1 MEIDTSQDFNKN
13 MDEDDDELDLVKLVA
28 TNANDANQYLVF
40 VGSNDELYAKN
51 VSKIEELVVY
61 RDLIIT
67 KNTDKNSIVVGTA
80 NIRGQM
86 TTIVNFDA
94 WIGNEVLDDK
104 DYELLIIANYG
115 QRRFAIVVKKVEQIT
130 TIEPDEMTDNS
141 NDNEKATFITK
152 VFMNGKD
159 NLCTIFDGDQM
170 HYDIY
175 NNIDTQNKLA
185 QQSHSR
191 VSSEKMVLF
200 ADDSRFVRK
209 MVGELLSKM
218 NLSYKLYEDGEEMLQ
233 DMDNLNPEDLGL
245 IITDLEM
252 PKMGGR
258 IVITSIR
265 KNTNF
270 DDVNIIVHTNMSN
283 NITQE
288 ELKKLGSSA
297 IIEKI
302 DMENLSSAIS
312 KYIR

>member
-258 IVITSIR
+258 IVISSIR

-302 DMENLSSAIS
+302 DMQNLSSAIS

>member
-258 IVITSIR
+258 IVISSIR